1 MLITLQ
7 LASRAS
13 GSSDW
18 DPFVERSS
26 SPVASSSTAIVPT
39 TPPRV
44 RHDPPSIVDATTR
57 ALEDTGVY
65 ETEDHALRG
74 FICPSPASP
83 NSPRPRTQIDL
94 CLPPVQAFHKPG
106 DVILHSVLIIG
117 LTKPYR
123 RAQHVLAANTWSRL
137 TSMASSLFGDSPTSS
152 TLGLLEAIKDT
163 RPDDHSRGLGMLQ

>member
-1 MLITLQ
+1 MFITLQ

-13 GSSDW
+13 GSGDW
-18 DPFVERSS
+18 DPFVVRSS
-26 SPVASSSTAIVPT
+26 SPIASSSTAVVPT
-39 TPPRV
+39 TPPQV
-44 RHDPPSIVDATTR
+44 RHDPPSVIDATTR
-57 ALEDTGVY
+57 TLEDTGVY

-94 CLPPVQAFHKPG
+94 CLPLVRAFHKPG
-106 DVILHSVLIIG
+106 DVILHCVLFIG

-123 RAQHVLAANTWSRL
+123 RAQHVLAANTRSGL
-137 TSMASSLFGDSPTSS
+137 TSMASSLFGDSPTGS

-163 RPDDHSRGLGMLQ
+163 RPDDRSRSLGMLQ